1 MRIFVWRVATDGG
14 YARAMPTDEQPR
26 SVFVRVL
33 GGLWRA
39 ITVALHALAGSSGDA
54 SAALDDPRTD
64 VRVRRQRDVPH

>member
-1 MRIFVWRVATDGG
+1 MRIFVWRVATGGG
-14 YARAMPTDEQPR
+14 YARSMPTDEQPR
-26 SVFVRVL
+26 SWFVRGF

-39 ITVALHALAGSSGDA
+39 ITVALHALAGSSGHA